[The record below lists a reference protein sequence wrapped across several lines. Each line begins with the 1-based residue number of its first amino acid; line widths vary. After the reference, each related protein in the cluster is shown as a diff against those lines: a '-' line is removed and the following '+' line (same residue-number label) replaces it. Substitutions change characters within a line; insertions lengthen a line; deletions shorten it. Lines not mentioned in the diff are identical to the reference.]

1 MIEIRNL
8 TKVFTTR
15 GRRHVVFENLNL
27 TVRDKM
33 SVAILGRNG
42 AGKSTLLQILAGT
55 MDPTSGEVITNDTIS
70 WPVGFAGSFH
80 QELTGAQNT
89 KFLARVYGVD
99 TDEMRRF
106 VEDFAELGEHFYLPL
121 RTYSSGMRG
130 RLAFGTSMAIK
141 FDYYLVDEST
151 AAGDK
156 SFRDKAEA
164 TFLERMSNAGSFVV
178 SHSMRQIQA
187 LCDVALVLENG
198 EITYYEDVDEA
209 IEVHEANMERAGE
222 ERKRKMR
229 VGLSR

>member
-8 TKVFTTR
+8 TKVFTTH
-15 GRRHVVFENLNL
+15 GQRHVVFENLNL
-27 TVRDKM
+27 TVPDKV
-33 SVAILGRNG
+33 SVAVLGRNG
-42 AGKSTLLQILAGT
+42 SGKSTLLQILSGT
-55 MDPTSGEVITNDTIS
+55 MDPTAGEVISDSTIS

-106 VEDFAELGEHFYLPL
+106 VEDFAELGEHFYLPI

-130 RLAFGTSMAIK
+130 RLAFGASMAIK

-151 AAGDK
+151 ATGDK

-164 TFLERMSNAGSFVV
+164 TFLDRMAHSGSFVV
-178 SHSMRQIQA
+178 SHSMRQIKA

-198 EITYYEDVDEA
+198 QISFYEDVDKA
-209 IEVHEANMERAGE
+209 IEVHEGNMERAGE

-229 VGLSR
+229 IGAKN